1 MVAGTVF
8 LLCEGVFKLFPNT
21 STDFIPCTIFHC
33 KTVNHFKISH
43 WEILF
48 NACYL
53 LMKSQ
58 IQAPNWNDCGSKL
71 LRHLPHFAFQVTEF
85 EDLRLSDAV
94 ISLFTCCF
102 LFEMLRGNCSC
113 ILYSIMCWEILRYAY
128 ICVKKKKR
136 KKYATCEEGTRGP
149 EGLSYCWEAD
159 LCGLSSLSRMRITLW
174 EFIS

>member
-1 MVAGTVF
+1 MQMTLHKAIYWIIDWTVEMVSGTVF

-21 STDFIPCTIFHC
+21 STDFVPCTIFHR
-33 KTVNHFKISH
+33 KTVNHFNVSH
-43 WEILF
+43 WENLF

-85 EDLRLSDAV
+85 EHLRLPDAV

-113 ILYSIMCWEILRYAY
+113 ILYSIMC
-128 ICVKKKKR
+128 
-136 KKYATCEEGTRGP
+136 
-149 EGLSYCWEAD
+149 
-159 LCGLSSLSRMRITLW
+159 
-174 EFIS
+174 